1 MRIFC
6 TFLLIFLS
14 FCSYSQDDIQELDEI
29 IIKSEVNLDKFLDS
43 LFDLNQGKNQ
53 LIKYSNHKTVKFLNL
68 LKVDEDT
75 LLFLDNN
82 FKFSLI
88 EKTFLRDSLNYKNN
102 SNFYLHK
109 KQIFGD
115 NTFVFK
121 HNKEDL
127 ILPSNIFRKSYA
139 SNPLATL
146 LYSLQS
152 KRKNFLFFKENY
164 EGNYKLF
171 FKVKKDIGFNV
182 EGYIIVDKINFFI
195 TKVEFKLNDNIETFI
210 TENHDNIKSKY
221 KVLDYYGV
229 LDLSECQ
236 LNKFCL
242 DKAIIVSRFEL
253 LNNNDKKNPILNYK
267 YKTIKSEVSDSL
279 LVNKFDFK
287 TYNKTSN

>member
-1 MRIFC
+1 MKIFY

-14 FCSYSQDDIQELDEI
+14 FYSYSQNDIEELDEV

-68 LKVDEDT
+68 FEVDEDT
-75 LLFLDNN
+75 LLFLDNS
-82 FKFSLI
+82 FKFSLF
-88 EKTFLRDSLNYKNN
+88 EKTFLRDSLNHKNIL
-102 SNFYLHK
+102 NFFIHK

-115 NTFVFK
+115 NTFVFNYNNDK
-121 HNKEDL
+121 L
-127 ILPSNIFRKSYA
+127 ILPAKIFRKNYV
-139 SNPLATL
+139 SNPLVNL

-152 KRKNFLFFKENY
+152 ERKNFLFFKEKLN
-164 EGNYKLF
+164 EDYKLF

-195 TKVEFKLNDNIETFI
+195 KKVEFRLNDNIETFI
-210 TENHDNIKSKY
+210 TEKHEEIKNKY

-253 LNNNDKKNPILNYK
+253 LYNNDNKNPILSYK
-267 YKTIKSEVSDSL
+267 YKTVKSEISDSL
-279 LVNKFDFK
+279 IVSKFDFK
-287 TYNKTSN
+287 TYNK